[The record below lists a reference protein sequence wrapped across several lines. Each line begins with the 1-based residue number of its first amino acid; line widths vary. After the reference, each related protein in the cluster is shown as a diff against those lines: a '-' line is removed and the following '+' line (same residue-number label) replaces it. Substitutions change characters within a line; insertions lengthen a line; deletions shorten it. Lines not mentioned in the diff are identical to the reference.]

1 MARPA
6 TASVGAA
13 DAEEILM
20 IKTSITHPLW
30 IDTIATPGGGQ
41 IGMTVCPGMQQCA
54 SVSGHWS
61 RDLGLDLESIRA
73 WGAVAVVTL
82 VEAHELDRYKVS
94 GLHAAVRQRG
104 MAWHHLPIVDVS
116 VPAASFETEW
126 AVAGPDLWSDLGAGR
141 KVLLHC
147 RGGLGRTGTIAA
159 RLLIELGVSAEKA
172 MAMVRKARP
181 GAIETAEQEQYVR
194 RVRPLGPVI
203 ATSRY
208 LSPASDVIDRGRGAL
223 LGLAV
228 GDALGTTI
236 EFQPRDSYP
245 KQTEIT
251 GGGPFNLEAGQW
263 TDDTSMA
270 LALADSLITHPAFNG
285 SDLVDRFV
293 RWRTKG
299 EYSCNGKCFDIGTT
313 TAEALSRYCRD
324 GNPFAGATNEE
335 SAGNGSLMRLSPVA
349 LAALHEPSEVRR
361 IAAKQSLTTHGAPQA
376 VEACVWFA
384 DLLRRAVLGESKASL
399 LTPSAWDGHK
409 DMRSIAAGKWRGQPR
424 ACIQSTG
431 YVIHTL
437 AAALW
442 SVEQTDSFE
451 DAVVLA
457 VNLGDDA
464 DTVGAVTGQFA
475 GALYGVSAIPERW
488 LANLAWRERIL
499 TMADSLLT
507 ASARV
512 GAC

>member
-1 MARPA
+1 
-6 TASVGAA
+6 
-13 DAEEILM
+13 M
-20 IKTSITHPLW
+20 IKTSITHPLR
-30 IDTIATPGGGQ
+30 IDAVATPSGGQ
-41 IGMTVCPGMQQCA
+41 IGMTFCPGKQQSD

-61 RDLGLDLESIRA
+61 RDLGLDLDRIRA

-82 VEAHELDRYKVS
+82 MEEHELARYKVG
-94 GLHAAVRQRG
+94 GLGAAVRQRG
-104 MAWHHLPIVDVS
+104 MAWYHLPIVDVS
-116 VPAASFETEW
+116 VPEASFEMGW
-126 AVAGPDLWSDLGAGR
+126 GVAGPDLRSVLAAGR
-141 KVLLHC
+141 RVLLHC

-159 RLLIELGVSAEKA
+159 RLLIELGVSAGEA
-172 MAMVRKARP
+172 IAVVRKARP
-181 GAIETAEQEQYVR
+181 GAIETEEQERYVR
-194 RVRPLGPVI
+194 RVRPPGQAI
-203 ATSRY
+203 STARNTNT
-208 LSPASDVIDRGRGAL
+208 AADVIDRARGAL

-245 KQTEIT
+245 NQTEMT
-251 GGGPFNLEAGQW
+251 GGGPFNLKAGQW

-270 LALADSLITHPAFNG
+270 LALADSLIAHPLFDAT
-285 SDLVDRFV
+285 DLMDRFV

-299 EYSCNGKCFDIGTT
+299 EYSCNGKCFDIGIT
-313 TAEALSRYCRD
+313 TAEALSRYRQD

-349 LAALHEPSEVRR
+349 LVALHKPEEVQR
-361 IAAKQSLTTHGAPQA
+361 IAAEQSRTTHGAPQA

-384 DLLRRAVLGESKASL
+384 DLLRRAILGEPKASL
-399 LTPSAWDGHK
+399 LAPSAFEGHK
-409 DMRSIAAGKWRGQPR
+409 DMRTVAAGKWRRQPR
-424 ACIQSTG
+424 ARIHSTG

-464 DTVGAVTGQFA
+464 DTVGAVTGQLA
-475 GALYGVSAIPERW
+475 GAVYGARAIPERW

-499 TMADSLLT
+499 SVADSLLT
-507 ASARV
+507 ASAQRRRV
-512 GAC
+512 DVNGRDR